1 MKKVRIFLLVLVM
14 VLSFVFVVGCDKHEH
29 EFVEG
34 KCECGETD
42 PNYVDPLD
50 QLANEM
56 ESLETAS
63 ATINC
68 TMSMTMKMTM
78 DGESESET
86 MNADMYIESDNVKTY
101 TITTVEGEKQYM
113 YTVVEGDLVKQ
124 YAKLDEEWTYI
135 DAVSVEDYSTNTDLF
150 NIEVK
155 DVFTLQDGVWVG
167 NVETLSQVLETT
179 MEDIAADLGGV
190 DGISLDE
197 TTIKKYNIT
206 MTDGKISLIDI
217 EMYIKMSYQGM
228 VMEISYAMPMH
239 LSKVGETTVTTP
251 TNLPQE

>member
-1 MKKVRIFLLVLVM
+1 MKKIKIFLLVLVM
-14 VLSFVFVVGCDKHEH
+14 FLSFVFVVGCDKHEH
-29 EFVEG
+29 EFVDG

-56 ESLETAS
+56 KSLETVS

-68 TMSMTMKMTM
+68 SMSMTMKMTM
-78 DGESESET
+78 NGQSESQT
-86 MNADMYIESDNVKTY
+86 MNADMYIESDNVKSY
-101 TITTVEGEKQYM
+101 TITTVEGEKQYA

-124 YAKLDEEWTYI
+124 YAKLDEEWI
-135 DAVSVEDYSTNTDLF
+135 SLDAVSVDEYSTNTDLF

-179 MEDIAADLGGV
+179 MENIAGDLGGE
-190 DGISLDE
+190 GISIDE

-206 MTDGKISLIDI
+206 MTEGKISLIDI
-217 EMYIKMSYQGM
+217 EMYMKISYQGM
-228 VMEISYAMPMH
+228 VMEVSYAMPMY